1 MLILEHK
8 MNKTLLALTLSA
20 LFGLSACNSDD
31 NDISLPAENESGPI
45 IEEEQDDASSNWS
58 DVNQWYIDGQ
68 QHVVDAEKLTVTNE
82 AGAAKNI
89 ILFVGDGMGV
99 STLTA
104 ARILDGQLK
113 GQTGEENTL
122 SFESFPYVGL
132 SKTFNTDAQTP
143 DSAGTM
149 TAMMTGVKTDAGVI
163 SLAEGVTRGNC
174 ESTQDQDLVTALEL
188 AAMAGMST
196 GVVTT
201 ARVTHATPAATYAHA
216 PERNWE
222 SDANLPDEA
231 LMNACVDIAKQ
242 LFDFNDGQG
251 VNVMLGGGRRAFIPN
266 TTVDVEGKNGKRLD
280 GVDLTA
286 QWLAQYENSAYVQDR
301 ESFVAIDP
309 LETDHLLGLFN
320 SSHMDYDFDR
330 TKEGVTGEP
339 SLAEM
344 TAKSIDILQK
354 NDKGFVLIVEAGR
367 IDHGH
372 HAGNAARALY
382 DTIALSEAV
391 RVAMEKTASK
401 DTLLMVTADHS
412 HVMTMGGYP
421 IRGNPI
427 LGLVKSTDANGL
439 AEHTHA
445 TDSNGLPYTTLG
457 YANGLGYAPLEVG
470 GDERYDHPASEG
482 RVDLN
487 YIDTQSPSYHQEA
500 LIPLNSETHGGED
513 VAIFAQGPGAHLV
526 QGTVE
531 QNHIFHVINHAGN
544 LLSKAQSAQ

>member
-1 MLILEHK
+1 
-8 MNKTLLALTLSA
+8 MNKTVLAMTLLAVL
-20 LFGLSACNSDD
+20 GLSACNDDD
-31 NDISLPAENESGPI
+31 NNLVPLTEESGV
-45 IEEEQDDASSNWS
+45 EESTATDLYTHTNWS
-58 DVNQWYIDGQ
+58 AVNQWYIDGQ
-68 QHVVDAEKLTVTNE
+68 QHVVEAEKLTVTNE
-82 AGAAKNI
+82 AGSAKNI

-99 STLTA
+99 STITA
-104 ARILDGQLK
+104 ARILEGQLK
-113 GQTGEENTL
+113 GQTGEENIL

-149 TAMMTGVKTDAGVI
+149 AAMMTGVKTDAGVI

-174 ESTQDQDLVTALEL
+174 ASTKDQDLVTALEL

-196 GVVTT
+196 GVVST
-201 ARVTHATPAATYAHA
+201 ARVTHATPAATYAHV

-222 SDANLPDEA
+222 SDADLPDEA
-231 LMNACVDIAKQ
+231 VANNCTDIAKQ
-242 LFDFNDGQG
+242 LLDFNDGEG
-251 VNVMLGGGRRAFIPN
+251 MNVMLGGGRRAFIPN
-266 TTVDVEGKNGKRLD
+266 TVVDGEGQSGKRLD
-280 GVDLTA
+280 GVDLTQ
-286 QWLAQYENSAYVQDR
+286 QWLNQYDNAAYVQDR
-301 ESFVAIDP
+301 AHFIDIDP
-309 LETDHLLGLFN
+309 LEIDHLLGLFN
-320 SSHMDYDFDR
+320 SSHMDYDADR

-391 RVAMEKTASK
+391 RVAMEKTSSK
-401 DTLLMVTADHS
+401 ETLLMVTADHS

-427 LGLVKSTDANGL
+427 LGLVKSTDKNGL
-439 AEHTHA
+439 AELTYE

-457 YANGLGYAPLEVG
+457 YANGLGHTPLEVG
-470 GDERYDHPASEG
+470 GDERYDYPASTG

-487 YIDTQSPSYHQEA
+487 YIDTQSLSYHQEA

-513 VAIFAQGPGAHLV
+513 VAIFAQGPGAHFI

-544 LLSKAQSAQ
+544 LLSKAEALQ

>member
-1 MLILEHK
+1 

-20 LFGLSACNSDD
+20 LFGLSGCNNDD
-31 NDISLPAENESGPI
+31 NDVSLPAENESGQTV
-45 IEEEQDDASSNWS
+45 EEDQDDIHSNWS
-58 DVNQWYIDGQ
+58 EVNQWYIDGQ
-68 QHVVDAEKLTVTNE
+68 QRVVDAEKLSVTNE
-82 AGAAKNI
+82 TGVANNI
-89 ILFVGDGMGV
+89 ILFIGDGMGI
-99 STLTA
+99 STVTA

-113 GQTGEENTL
+113 GQTGEENIL

-163 SLAEGVTRGNC
+163 SQAEGVTRGNC
-174 ESTQDQDLVTALEL
+174 ESTQDQELVTALEL

-196 GVVTT
+196 GVVST
-201 ARVTHATPAATYAHA
+201 ARVTHATPAATFAHV
-216 PERNWE
+216 PERDWE
-222 SDANLPDEA
+222 SDADLPDEA
-231 LMNACVDIAKQ
+231 VTHGCVDIAKQ
-242 LFDFNDGQG
+242 LFDFNTGKG

-266 TTVDVEGKNGKRLD
+266 TIVDVEGKSGQRLD

-286 QWLAQYENSAYVQDR
+286 QWLAQYDNAAYVQDR
-301 ESFVAIDP
+301 DSFVTIDP
-309 LETDHLLGLFN
+309 LKTDHLLGLFN
-320 SSHMDYDFDR
+320 SSHMEYDYDR
-330 TKEGVTGEP
+330 TESGVSGEP

-372 HAGNAARALY
+372 HAGNAARALH
-382 DTIALSEAV
+382 DTIALSQAV
-391 RVAMEKTASK
+391 RIAMEKTSIK
-401 DTLLMVTADHS
+401 DTLLIVTADHS
-412 HVMTMGGYP
+412 HVMTIGGYP
-421 IRGNPI
+421 VRGNPI

-439 AEHTHA
+439 AELTHA

-457 YANGLGYAPLEVG
+457 YANGLGYTPLAVG
-470 GDERYDHPASEG
+470 GDERYDHPASTG

-487 YIDTQSPSYHQEA
+487 YVNTQSASHHQEA

-544 LLSKAQSAQ
+544 LLGKAQAEQ